1 MNILLAGATGF
12 VGSYLIDK
20 LSAEGHS
27 LYILTRRVEEVSQK
41 YPDHTIIEW
50 KSVYDDFDLENVKID
65 SVVNLLGENI
75 AGKRWSNERKKS
87 LYNSRIDSISGLIN
101 NLKKNKISDYKIVQA
116 SAIGIY
122 GDRGDDV
129 LTEDSQLADD
139 FLANLCIDW
148 EKELAKYSDQFS
160 HWMILRIGLVLG
172 KDGGA
177 MEKILP
183 AFKFGAGGKLGNG
196 KQYMSWI
203 HVADL
208 VDMIG
213 YALENDFQSGAYN
226 ATAPYPVTN
235 KEFTSVLSNLLRKP
249 AFLDA
254 PKFALKLVLGEM
266 SQILLGGANVHPAKF
281 KALKFIFK
289 YPTIEKALKE
299 VVSKNR

>member
-27 LYILTRRVEEVSQK
+27 LFILTRRVEEVSQK
-41 YPDHTIIEW
+41 YPNHTIIEW

-87 LYNSRIDSISGLIN
+87 LYNSRIDSISGLIK
-101 NLKKNKISDYKIVQA
+101 NLKKNNISDYKIVQA

-160 HWMILRIGLVLG
+160 HWMILRIEIGR
-172 KDGGA
+172 A
-177 MEKILP
+177 
-183 AFKFGAGGKLGNG
+183 
-196 KQYMSWI
+196 
-203 HVADL
+203 HV
-208 VDMIG
+208 
-213 YALENDFQSGAYN
+213 
-226 ATAPYPVTN
+226 
-235 KEFTSVLSNLLRKP
+235 
-249 AFLDA
+249 
-254 PKFALKLVLGEM
+254 
-266 SQILLGGANVHPAKF
+266 
-281 KALKFIFK
+281 
-289 YPTIEKALKE
+289 
-299 VVSKNR
+299 